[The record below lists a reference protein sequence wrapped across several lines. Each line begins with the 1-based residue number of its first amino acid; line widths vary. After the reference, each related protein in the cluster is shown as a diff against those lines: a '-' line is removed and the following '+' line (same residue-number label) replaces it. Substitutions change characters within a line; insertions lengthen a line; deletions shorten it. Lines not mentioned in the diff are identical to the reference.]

1 MFKQCSNLLIYR
13 MSDVQ
18 HNRGTDYLLVQVV
31 FQLLMLD
38 LNLINCWINLAVEGP
53 FFSIFFSTIFSCLY
67 FL

>member
-1 MFKQCSNLLIYR
+1 

-38 LNLINCWINLAVEGP
+38 LNLMNCWINLAVEGP
-53 FFSIFFSTIFSCLY
+53 FFSIFFSTIVIPGFYVKTEYSSY
-67 FL
+67 A